1 MVEDETNDDEEEEE
15 EVTKKDEESAAEPEA
30 TSSTKS
36 TKKSTVTVDEAS
48 GVTTVEEIEEIND
61 DDSSSGRSVEDIQAE
76 LEKDAEEEEVKKYKP
91 DEDQVEE
98 IKAARAKAKQFSSE
112 SGEFLTSFGV
122 DDDDDDTTSDKKGDA
137 GLGEK
142 EDEEESKVD
151 KIKDMNAYLDN
162 ILSDGGGK
170 ATTEQ
175 EMTPEQDKAV
185 KAEIAYAM
193 DEIETGHDGCA
204 KRFDGELPADDAR
217 RQRQLRKSY
226 IYKCV
231 VYYHPTTI
239 FLSIYFLNSITIP
252 TLLVC
257 INRTPRPLLLSL
269 HPSTSVSSVSSS
281 HRLLPDPPPKFSLL
295 ACFFKAALSV
305 FKAFFF

>member
-1 MVEDETNDDEEEEE
+1 M
-15 EVTKKDEESAAEPEA
+15 
-30 TSSTKS
+30 
-36 TKKSTVTVDEAS
+36 TVDEAS
-48 GVTTVEEIEEIND
+48 GVTTVEEIEEIDD

-98 IKAARAKAKQFSSE
+98 IKAARAKAKKFLSE

-122 DDDDDDTTSDKKGDA
+122 DDEDDDTTSDKKGDA

-162 ILSDGGGK
+162 ILSDDYDGGGK

-193 DEIETGHDGCA
+193 DESKPAMTDA
-204 KRFDGELPADDAR
+204 QKDLMASYELMMH
-217 RQRQLRKSY
+217 
-226 IYKCV
+226 V
-231 VYYHPTTI
+231 G
-239 FLSIYFLNSITIP
+239 N
-252 TLLVC
+252 
-257 INRTPRPLLLSL
+257 
-269 HPSTSVSSVSSS
+269 
-281 HRLLPDPPPKFSLL
+281 
-295 ACFFKAALSV
+295 
-305 FKAFFF
+305 